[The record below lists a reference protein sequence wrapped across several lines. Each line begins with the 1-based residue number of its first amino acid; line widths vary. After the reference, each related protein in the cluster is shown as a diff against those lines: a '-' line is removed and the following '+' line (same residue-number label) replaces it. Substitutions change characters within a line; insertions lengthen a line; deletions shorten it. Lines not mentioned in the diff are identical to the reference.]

1 MLNVDEFWTEYQ
13 MITVQEAI
21 EKINAL
27 ARSFGEESIP
37 LEKTLGRVI
46 AEDIYSDRDYPPFNR
61 ASMDGIAIRAEDF
74 QDRQIRDFEIAGEV
88 FAGSSFE
95 GKISEGSCV
104 KIMTGAP
111 VPEDCDVVVRVEDT
125 IVTGEKVRIITD
137 TVKPRQNIALKGEDI
152 QKGVLFI
159 NRGIVI
165 SPAEISSLAVVGKNE
180 VKVFRRP
187 SVAIVSTGNEIVH
200 VGEEVSSYQI
210 RDSNAYAI
218 EAFFGKQGIPVSLKK
233 LVRDNQDD
241 LEKAL
246 KEALQYDI
254 VVTSGGVSMGEADF
268 LPNVFDKLGVKRI
281 FHKVQVKPGKPIWVG
296 EKGNSVVFGLPGNPV
311 SVQVACKIFVEAFLR
326 KSLNRKECLSV
337 KLPISEERKK
347 KTKFDEFFPCTID
360 SANIT
365 FVKAVGFN
373 GSGDITATLGSHGIA
388 LHPAE
393 SGDLNPGEIVEFF
406 PW

>member
-1 MLNVDEFWTEYQ
+1 

-21 EKINAL
+21 EKIKEL

-37 LEKTLGRVI
+37 LEETLGRVI

-61 ASMDGIAIRAEDF
+61 ASMDGIAIRADDF
-74 QDRQIRDFEIAGEV
+74 QNKQIREFEIAGEV
-88 FAGSSFE
+88 FAGSSFP
-95 GKISEGSCV
+95 GKISEASCV

-111 VPEDCDVVVRVEDT
+111 VPEDCDIVVRVEDT

-165 SPAEISSLAVVGKNE
+165 SPAEISSLAVVGKNQ

-187 SVAIVSTGNEIVH
+187 TVAIVSTGNEV
-200 VGEEVSSYQI
+200 VQLGEEVSSHQI

-218 EAFFGKQGIPVSLKK
+218 QAFFRKQGIPVSLKK
-233 LVRDNQDD
+233 LVRDNTGD

-246 KEALQYDI
+246 KEALQCDI
-254 VVTSGGVSMGEADF
+254 VITSGGVSMGEADF
-268 LPNVFDKLGVKRI
+268 LPSVFDKLGVKKV

-326 KSLNRKECLSV
+326 KSLNTKDYLSI
-337 KLPISEERKK
+337 KLPILEERKK
-347 KTKFDEFFPCTID
+347 KTRFDEFFPCLIVNSDT
-360 SANIT
+360 SS
-365 FVKAVGFN
+365 VKAVSFN

-393 SGDLNPGEIVEFF
+393 SGDLRPGEMVEFF